1 MSASFDSKRFF
12 ENAEKFFTEL
22 QTSIDTQHTQQ
33 KESAKTEIDRLRSTF
48 DACMNQTESIVREQ
62 SNQIKTL
69 QSTQTQQ
76 TQIIEKLTVQ
86 IRALTD
92 RIEALSTA
100 ATTIVPA
107 PDVQPSQPNAQMQAP
122 AADVEQENAAP
133 AGATSNKPPRRKS
146 SNGPDKDA
154 PIATIPE
161 SEPTAPP
168 IVTAATPE
176 VAAVQTPEIT
186 AEQAPAVEPT
196 VEAIPVAEQ
205 STLSP
210 NKTNAQIVE
219 LFLSSETVQSISDKL
234 GTLPISTPKQKKHF
248 NALKA
253 LADFDSKSQYP
264 NDVFE
269 FALHSWLIAL
279 LLRGKHEN
287 KKTSNDYFD
296 EITGLFNK
304 PNVVKH
310 KEFAYPD
317 NKETVKVSLRLATM
331 MSSDLSATFIPN
343 PKKYIFDNKDVI
355 RIITKSIENHCEGSY
370 GTDDSQVWITFL
382 NKWLN
387 QTNE

>member
-12 ENAEKFFTEL
+12 EDAEKFFTEL
-22 QTSIDTQHTQQ
+22 QTSIDTQHSEQ
-33 KESAKTEIDRLRSTF
+33 KKSQAKELDTLKRLLEERIASAQDVIQEQHTKIEKLST
-48 DACMNQTESIVREQ
+48 
-62 SNQIKTL
+62 
-69 QSTQTQQ
+69 TQTQQ
-76 TQIIEKLTVQ
+76 TQFIQELTRQ
-86 IRALTD
+86 IRELNE
-92 RIEALSTA
+92 RIEVLSTA
-100 ATTIVPA
+100 AATIVPA
-107 PDVQPSQPNAQMQAP
+107 PVVQPIQPNEPIQAP
-122 AADVEQENAAP
+122 AADAEQESAAP
-133 AGATSNKPPRRKS
+133 AGSTSKKATKPKAPKS
-146 SNGPDKDA
+146 PDKEA
-154 PIATIPE
+154 AVAAIPE

-168 IVTAATPE
+168 IVTAVTSE
-176 VAAVQTPEIT
+176 VAVVQTPEIT
-186 AEQAPAVEPT
+186 ADQAPAVEPT
-196 VEAIPVAEQ
+196 IEAMPVAEQ

-234 GTLPISTPKQKKHF
+234 GTLPISTPKQKKHV

-253 LADFDSKSQYP
+253 LAAFDSKSQYP

-287 KKTSNDYFD
+287 KKTPNDYFD

-317 NKETVKVSLRLATM
+317 NTETVKVSLKLATM

-343 PKKYIFDNKDVI
+343 PKKYIFENKDVI

-370 GTDDSQVWITFL
+370 GADDSQVWITFL

-387 QTNE
+387 QTKE